1 MKHLFY
7 FFASVAIIT
16 SLFGCKSMQRV
27 ATTPSGLP
35 RITTSALLDSVNE
48 NSFDLLSAKL
58 GVSHSTEKATQNF
71 GARVR
76 VKKDSIIWVS
86 ITPALGI
93 EAVRVVVTPDS
104 IKMLNRLENKYFIES
119 FKKTNDLLQLEI
131 TYSML
136 QSVLLGEFIPIYDQN
151 DYALQPLVDLY
162 TLIADEKVAENTDVD
177 VRVEQRTEFDP
188 SIWRV
193 KRTILKNKARNEQ
206 ILAEY
211 SDFQLIGSKI
221 FPATMRFR
229 TQGKENVA
237 VDLSWSKIE
246 EKTTL
251 RFPFN
256 IPNKYVPY

>member
-1 MKHLFY
+1 MKRLFT
-7 FFASVAIIT
+7 FLASIAIIT

-27 ATTPSGLP
+27 ATMPSGLP

-76 VKKDSIIWVS
+76 VKKDSVIWVS

-93 EAVRVVVTPDS
+93 EAIRVVVTPDT

-136 QSVLLGEFIPIYDQN
+136 QSVLLGEFIPIYGQN

-256 IPNKYVPY
+256 VPSKYAPY